1 MSEHDPRSPR
11 ESIHLAEELDVA
23 LPGSL
28 FEIDFDLSDTRE
40 ELRKKIGWIVRIR
53 FAVNPAVFLLMFFA
67 NWHGLTKGVSAFS
80 SETLYS
86 TGLTTGFSLLLNFV
100 YTYALRRGRFDL
112 RKFVFLQ
119 LALDVLIFSAY
130 LWRSGGVT
138 SPFPFLYVLPILGA
152 AMLLSP
158 SAGVLM
164 AGLSSMGYLGV
175 VLAESFGLLPH
186 VSYFVALDSF
196 THRSSYV
203 TLMVIVNLFSFFL
216 VSGAAGF
223 LMRTIRGKTLELRDA
238 NKRLDYKASL
248 FQTLYQVSE
257 LLQEREALDEILD
270 GICDVLVTR
279 MNVDRALMY
288 IVDGD
293 SLVLRRVTYHKR
305 SPAESRAEMRV
316 RIPLESGEGL
326 TARCALENRA
336 YNVIDPAKQEG
347 INAELARR
355 IGMNPFALAPMTYR
369 GRVLGVLGIDR
380 SLGFGVLGEDEFDVL
395 KVFARQAG
403 QTLDAALAGSVGV
416 EAPGRGAS

>member
-1 MSEHDPRSPR
+1 MSERDNDRDAPRTSV
-11 ESIHLAEELDVA
+11 HLAEELEVA
-23 LPGSL
+23 LPGNL
-28 FEIDFDLSDTRE
+28 FDIDFDLSDTRE

-53 FAVNPAVFLLMFFA
+53 FAVNPAVFVLMFFA
-67 NWHGLTKGVSAFS
+67 NWHGLTKGVSALS

-86 TGLTTGFSLLLNFV
+86 TGITTGFSLVLNLV
-100 YTYALRRGRFDL
+100 YAYALRRGRFDL
-112 RKFVFLQ
+112 RKFVLLQ

-130 LWRSGGVT
+130 LWRTGGVT

-158 SAGVLM
+158 GAGVLM
-164 AGLSSMGYLGV
+164 AGISSAGYLGV
-175 VLAESFGLLPH
+175 VIAEALGALPH
-186 VSYFVALDSF
+186 VSYFVALDRL
-196 THRSSYV
+196 THRGGYV

-238 NKRLDYKASL
+238 NARLEHKAHL

-257 LLQEREALDEILD
+257 LLQARESLDEILD

-288 IVDGD
+288 VVDGD
-293 SLVLRRVTYHKR
+293 ALVLRRVTYHKR
-305 SPAESRAEMRV
+305 VPGEAHADMRV
-316 RIPLESGEGL
+316 RIPLDPAEGL
-326 TARCALENRA
+326 TARCAVEGRS
-336 YNVIDPAKQEG
+336 YNVTDPARQEG

-355 IGMNPFALAPMTYR
+355 IGTNPFALAPMTYR
-369 GRVLGVLGIDR
+369 GRVLGVLGVDR
-380 SLGFGVLGEDEFDVL
+380 SVGFGTIGDDELDVL

-403 QTLDAALAGSVGV
+403 QTLEAALATR
-416 EAPGRGAS
+416 ARA